1 MIWEVTSF
9 LILVL
14 GASAADY
21 YATTSAPPKPQ
32 LWLGTWLSTGE
43 GSPGCLSGQPDD
55 HDQADQMSL
64 LPGWLDIER
73 SYENTKTYEKAPM
86 CRHSRGGA
94 VCELVAGLQSD
105 LRILYLDSGHKLYVF
120 YEIISRYNQ
129 PGFESIQANDTHL
142 HVTYDTKGVYG
153 AQYFKRAP
161 V

>member
-43 GSPGCLSGQPDD
+43 GVNMDAVVTAHGLPDVFLGNP
-55 HDQADQMSL
+55 MTTIKLTKCPCSL
-64 LPGWLDIER
+64 DGLMIER
-73 SYENTKTYEKAPM
+73 SYENTKTYEKGTNVQAFKVGEQFVSWWP
-86 CRHSRGGA
+86 
-94 VCELVAGLQSD
+94 VFNSD
-105 LRILYLDSGHKLYVF
+105 LRILYLDSGHKLDVF

-142 HVTYDTKGVYG
+142 HVSI
-153 AQYFKRAP
+153 FRC
-161 V
+161 